1 MKLYIDIGGTNL
13 RAQIDGSADIVYE
26 NNSTAGLDLVE
37 YIESKLEQYKDI
49 NFVGISYA
57 GQVKDGV
64 IISAP
69 NIAVTQ
75 KEIKRYFEERYALKL
90 EIEND
95 LNCAVIAEAD
105 YFKEKNLVAIYVG
118 TGIGSG
124 FVENGKLVH
133 SNSNLVGEIGHI
145 PYKKAPFK
153 CGCGKDNCIELFAS
167 GLALKKWSK
176 DENVNLEKLKESGS
190 EIALEFEEA
199 LLHAIATAIT
209 LFNPKILVLGGGVVE
224 KNAYLL
230 GLVKSRIK
238 EYAPTFSLDGLEIR
252 KTELINAAMS
262 GAILLENIY
271 I

>member
-13 RAQIDGSADIVYE
+13 RAEIHGLADVIYE
-26 NNSTAGLDLVE
+26 NSSSTELDLVE
-37 YIESKLEQYKDI
+37 YIERKLDQYKEID
-49 NFVGISYA
+49 FVGISYA

-69 NIAVTQ
+69 NIEVSK
-75 KEIKRYFEERYALKL
+75 KEIKKYFEEKYEISL

-105 YFKEKNLVAIYVG
+105 YFKEKNLVAIYIG

-167 GLALKKWSK
+167 GSALQKWSK
-176 DENVNLEKLKESGS
+176 EENVNLQKLKQADS
-190 EIALEFEEA
+190 EIASQFEEA
-199 LLHAIATAIT
+199 LLHAIAIAIT
-209 LFNPKILVLGGGVVE
+209 LFNPKVLVLGGGVVE
-224 KNAYLL
+224 KNGYLL
-230 GLVKSRIK
+230 DLVKSSIK
-238 EYAPTFSLDGLEIR
+238 KYAPVFSLNDLEIK
-252 KTELINAAMS
+252 KTELTNAAMS
-262 GAILLENIY
+262 GVKLLGRD
-271 I
+271 

>member
-13 RAQIDGSADIVYE
+13 RAEIHGTGEIIHE
-26 NNSTAGLDLVE
+26 NNSSVALDLVE
-37 YIESKLEQYKDI
+37 YVESKLNQYKDI

-69 NIAVTQ
+69 NIKVSK
-75 KEIKRYFEERYALKL
+75 KEIKQYFEEKYELRL

-105 YFKEKNLVAIYVG
+105 HFKEKNLVAIYVG

-145 PYKKAPFK
+145 PYKMAPFK

-167 GLALKKWSK
+167 GSALQKWTK
-176 DENVNLEKLKESGS
+176 DENVNLQKLKQEGS
-190 EIALEFEEA
+190 EIASQFEDA

-209 LFNPKILVLGGGVVE
+209 LFNPKVLVLGGGVVE
-224 KNAYLL
+224 KNVYLL
-230 GLVKSRIK
+230 DLVKNSIK
-238 EYAPTFSLDGLEIR
+238 EYAPAFSLNSLEIK
-252 KTELINAAMS
+252 KTELTNAAMS
-262 GAILLENIY
+262 GAVLLEN
-271 I
+271 

>member
-13 RAQIDGSADIVYE
+13 RAEIHGFEDIVYE
-26 NNSTAGLDLVE
+26 NSSTAELDLIE
-37 YIESKLEQYKDI
+37 YIESKLEQYEEMD
-49 NFVGISYA
+49 FVGISYA

-69 NIAVTQ
+69 NIEVSK
-75 KEIKRYFEERYALKL
+75 KEIKKYFEERYELNL

-95 LNCAVIAEAD
+95 LNCAVISEAE

-167 GLALKKWSK
+167 GLALQRWSN
-176 DENVNLEKLKESGS
+176 DENVNLQKLKESSS

-209 LFNPKILVLGGGVVE
+209 LFNPKVLVLGGGVVE
-224 KNAYLL
+224 KNSYLL
-230 GLVKSRIK
+230 DLVKSRIK
-238 EYAPTFSLDGLEIR
+238 EYAPTFSLDGLEIKR
-252 KTELINAAMS
+252 TELTNAAMS
-262 GAILLENIY
+262 GAKLLGRN
-271 I
+271 